1 MFYDERIN
9 TECGKIYSRGILI
22 SVLITLLYVISR
34 TVTLFMQGALH
45 TVMTYTEAVILL
57 FGIGILLTGALHFRK
72 DRDER
77 TEFERHMF
85 YKKAAKAFVIAVFGT
100 YILTIPFTTIEMLG
114 HQPHNH
120 LLILL
125 EVVGY
130 LYILYSF
137 KTKEI
142 NINYSFIAEEGWNY
156 YRRVFLNIGVL
167 CLGLFPPFILA
178 SAWELALNE
187 SPAGALTILIAYIS
201 SVLGLSMEYFFISLT
216 EKTSYDSIDE
226 KRFTLGARICM
237 LVCLA
242 VQFSHSVLQC
252 VYVHFITGNLQE
264 IPDVGSLGSVVAIF
278 SRQSLRIE
286 LLLAVLVG
294 LAVCHMMSQSKRGFL
309 LQKVCRTE
317 ILLLAL
323 SATEATLTPVWYRA
337 FSEETIY
344 FIANRITPYLS
355 FASFAISLTMWI
367 FFIKALSKELGIS
380 RILWLIPVWKTV
392 TAGVNIFLNSQS
404 MLRAGTYC
412 THAADMLSLVLLTVI
427 LWKYRGFTS
436 ETT

>member
-9 TECGKIYSRGILI
+9 TKCGKIYSRGILI

-34 TVTLFMQGALH
+34 TVTLFMQGTLH
-45 TVMTYTEAVILL
+45 TVLTYTEAVILL
-57 FGIGILLTGALHFRK
+57 FGIGILFAGTLLFRK

-77 TEFERHMF
+77 IEFERHMF

-130 LYILYSF
+130 LYIFYSF

-187 SPAGALTILIAYIS
+187 SPAGALTILIAYVS
-201 SVLGLSMEYFFISLT
+201 SALGLSMEYFFISLT

-242 VQFSHSVLQC
+242 VRFSLAVLQC
-252 VYVHFITGNLQE
+252 VYVHFVTGNLQA
-264 IPDVGSLGSVVAIF
+264 IPNAGAVVATV

-294 LAVCHMMSQSKRGFL
+294 LAVCHMMSQSKRGSL
-309 LQKVCRTE
+309 LRKVCRTE

-355 FASFAISLTMWI
+355 FASFMISLAMWI
-367 FFIKALSKELGIS
+367 LFIKALTKELGVS
-380 RILWLIPVWKTV
+380 RILWLIPVCKTV
-392 TAGVNIFLNSQS
+392 IAGVNIFLNSQS

-412 THAADMLSLVLLTVI
+412 THAADMLSLVLLTVL
-427 LWKYRGFTS
+427 LWKYRGFAS
-436 ETT
+436 ENT